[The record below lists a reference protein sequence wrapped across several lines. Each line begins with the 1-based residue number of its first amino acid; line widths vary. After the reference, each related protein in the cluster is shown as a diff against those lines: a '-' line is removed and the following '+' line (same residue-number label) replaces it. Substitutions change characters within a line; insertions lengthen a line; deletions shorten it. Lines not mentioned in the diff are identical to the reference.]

1 MEERRNASL
10 NLLNK
15 SMAVAELILERK
27 SITDYGRR
35 LRGLVRGLWNGEID
49 IFTFVDSV
57 RDALMRAFEQAWT
70 EGARAEGIE
79 PSERSP
85 DEQRRLDEMIFEQS
99 GYIPGLADY
108 VNSKLKADGFLLR
121 DAQARIPMWI
131 NRYREVKTEA
141 GLMAAADVK
150 KLWVLGPTKVH
161 CSSCLKMAGK
171 VKRASQWLAAG
182 VQPRSRSLACGG
194 FRCLCELVTTDLPL
208 SKGPLPRLP

>member
-1 MEERRNASL
+1 MDVKSASL

-15 SMAVAELILERK
+15 SMAVAEILLERK
-27 SITDYGRR
+27 SMEDYARN
-35 LRGLVRGLWNGEID
+35 LRGAVRALWNG
-49 IFTFVDSV
+49 TW
-57 RDALMRAFEQAWT
+57 DASQFIAEVGQALERAFEQAWT

-85 DEQRRLDEMIFEQS
+85 EEQRRLDEMIFEQS

-141 GLMAAADVK
+141 QIMAGQDK
-150 KLWVLGPTKVH
+150 KYIWTLGPTEH
-161 CSSCLKMAGK
+161 CESCLKLAGK
-171 VKRASQWLAAG
+171 VKRGSYWRQTIMP
-182 VQPRSRSLACGG
+182 QDSRLACGG
-194 FRCLCELVTTDLPL
+194 FRCGCSLQPTDLPL
-208 SKGPLPRLP
+208 SRGPLPSIP